1 MNNTV
6 PGAINSTP
14 ISGNNRLHS
23 ETNILG
29 GYGNNN
35 NLSNANYSNNS
46 NNNNAAPNLNAS
58 NFQIDDVQKLK
69 QQLQDI
75 KEQVILYV
83 YNNSKISRF
92 FYRLI
97 Y

>member
-1 MNNTV
+1 MNNTI

-14 ISGNNRLHS
+14 ISGSNRLHS
-23 ETNILG
+23 ETNILC

-35 NLSNANYSNNS
+35 NLSNAHYSNNI
-46 NNNNAAPNLNAS
+46 NNNAAAISNAS

-75 KEQVILYV
+75 KEQVIYLFECD
-83 YNNSKISRF
+83 KQ
-92 FYRLI
+92 
-97 Y
+97 